1 MIEQIDNLLSLSD
14 TPRYN
19 IKAVVQQTQ
28 VNISTLR
35 AWEQRY
41 GVPHPQRSGH
51 GHRLYSQRDIAI
63 ITWLRQCTENGLAIS
78 QAIAMLSDGDV
89 CNVEEHTHAGG
100 AAGNPIAGGGWL
112 AMRDQLLDALVDVN
126 LRQAHLLVNTICTL
140 FPIEAVVLELFSPVL
155 MEIGVRWAHR
165 EICIADER
173 FATNFIRQRL
183 LALLQLYAPFANG
196 PRLICMCPPGE
207 DHEIGLLTFAL
218 LMEQRGWE
226 VIYLGQNVTIDG
238 LEPFLARQAPA
249 LLSLSVSLVE
259 NVSGLIEICRMVEPL
274 QEHGLMLTYGG
285 RVFDCYPELEQRLPG
300 LFLGNDLIQAVKR
313 ADALSDQIEHHRYG
327 SITAHDR
334 ERHLSRMAVGF

>member
-1 MIEQIDNLLSLSD
+1 MIEQINNLLTLSD

-78 QAIAMLSDGDV
+78 QAIAMLSDSDRADPESKV
-89 CNVEEHTHAGG
+89 QVPS
-100 AAGNPIAGGGWL
+100 NPVVNDGWL
-112 AMRDQLLDALVDVN
+112 AMRDQLLDALVSVN

-140 FPIEAVVLELFSPVL
+140 FPIETVVLELFRPVL
-155 MEIGVRWAHR
+155 IEIGERWTQR
-165 EICIADER
+165 EICVADER

-183 LALLQLYAPFANG
+183 LSLIQLYAPFANG

-226 VIYLGQNVTIDG
+226 IIYLGQNVTVDG
-238 LEPFLARQAPA
+238 LLPFLQRQAPA
-249 LLSLSVSLVE
+249 LVSLSISLVE
-259 NVSGLIEICRMVEPL
+259 NVSGLLNVCRAIEPL
-274 QEHGLMLTYGG
+274 QEQGMLLSYGG
-285 RVFDCYPELEQRLPG
+285 RVFDQYPEMQQRLPG
-300 LFLGNDLIQAVKR
+300 LFLGNDLLEALNR
-313 ADALSDQIEHHRYG
+313 ADALGEQLERYSYH
-327 SITAHDR
+327 SIAAPAGR
-334 ERHLSRMAVGF
+334 LAHLSHKAVGW

>member
-1 MIEQIDNLLSLSD
+1 MIEQINNLLSLSD

-89 CNVEEHTHAGG
+89 RDADQRGGAGG
-100 AAGNPIAGGGWL
+100 NLVAGGGWL

-140 FPIEAVVLELFSPVL
+140 FPIETVVLELFRPVL

-173 FATNFIRQRL
+173 LATNFIRQRL
-183 LALLQLYAPFANG
+183 LALIQLYAPFANG

-249 LLSLSVSLVE
+249 LLSLSVSMVE
-259 NVSGLIEICRMVEPL
+259 HVSGLIEICRMVEPL
-274 QEHGLMLTYGG
+274 QEQGVLLTYGG

-300 LFLGNDLIQAVKR
+300 VFLGNELIEAINR
-313 ADALSDQIEHHRYG
+313 ADALSDQLECHRYG
-327 SITAHDR
+327 SFAAPQDR
-334 ERHLSRMAVGF
+334 ERHLSRMAVGL

>member
-1 MIEQIDNLLSLSD
+1 MIEQINNLLSLSD

-78 QAIAMLSDGDV
+78 QAIAMLSDGDL
-89 CNVEEHTHAGG
+89 CAGPEETRASTSGNVVASGS
-100 AAGNPIAGGGWL
+100 WM

-140 FPIEAVVLELFSPVL
+140 FPIETVVLELFRPVL
-155 MEIGVRWAHR
+155 MEVGVRWAHR

-196 PRLICMCPPGE
+196 SRLICMCPPGE

-249 LLSLSVSLVE
+249 LVSLSVSLVE
-259 NVSGLIEICRMVEPL
+259 NVSGLIDICRMVEPL
-274 QEHGLMLTYGG
+274 QQQGLLLTYGG
-285 RVFDCYPELEQRLPG
+285 RVFDYYPELEQRLPG
-300 LFLGNDLIQAVKR
+300 MFLGNDLTEAIKR
-313 ADALSDQIEHHRYG
+313 ADALSDQLEHHRYT
-327 SITAHDR
+327 SLAAPHDR
-334 ERHLSRMAVGF
+334 EQHLARRAVGL